1 VKFWKSKEVVFWEV
15 TGSVVASKRATITET
30 ERKESGNFED
40 MMIVWSF
47 DSILM
52 SCEWAC
58 MLMTDIYTHYLL
70 TISSFSFGEY
80 TEVVVQPKLLI
91 SNVTSTNLI
100 SGMAAQLPDFSCSSS
115 YSWQCFLAFLIE
127 NCNCNAQLIKFIY
140 NIII

>member
-1 VKFWKSKEVVFWEV
+1 
-15 TGSVVASKRATITET
+15 
-30 ERKESGNFED
+30 
-40 MMIVWSF
+40 
-47 DSILM
+47 
-52 SCEWAC
+52 

-115 YSWQCFLAFLIE
+115 YS
-127 NCNCNAQLIKFIY
+127 
-140 NIII
+140 